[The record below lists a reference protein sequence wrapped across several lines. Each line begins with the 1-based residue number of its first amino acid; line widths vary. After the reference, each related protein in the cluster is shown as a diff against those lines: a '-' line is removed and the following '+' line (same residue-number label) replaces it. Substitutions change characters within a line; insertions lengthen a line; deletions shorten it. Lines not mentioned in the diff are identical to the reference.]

1 MTAPLRR
8 FDIRQAGKAILLVL
22 LLGFILNVAF
32 YLFLVRPA
40 AQEYQ
45 AIADDNSPVQKELAE
60 LKDVVDKRESYLEGL
75 QKAEEDLQYIRKE
88 VLSTK
93 KQRMIAVQAE
103 LAQLCQDF
111 RIDIESVDYD
121 HDLLVREEL
130 DVLRMVVP
138 LQGGYTV
145 LRQFLQ
151 AVESSAN
158 FLLIERVAL
167 GQGKDGGVQ
176 LQLSITLTTYFDP
189 PDHLLQKSR
198 PSARPARG
206 RA

>member
-1 MTAPLRR
+1 M
-8 FDIRQAGKAILLVL
+8 
-22 LLGFILNVAF
+22 
-32 YLFLVRPA
+32 
-40 AQEYQ
+40 
-45 AIADDNSPVQKELAE
+45 
-60 LKDVVDKRESYLEGL
+60 
-75 QKAEEDLQYIRKE
+75 QYIREE

-103 LAQLCQDF
+103 LAQLCQQF
-111 RIDIESVDYD
+111 HIDIESVDYD

-151 AVESSAN
+151 AVESSPN

-198 PSARPARG
+198 PSPRPARG